1 MRIYISKKNICSY
14 NVLQQQCGILIYSG
28 RLELAGWP
36 DLTHR
41 NTVIHLKLIQE
52 VTMAVVF
59 TQRNWQMLQIRAFAG
74 VETVVKYSQH
84 PLSKTHKIPVPL
96 TMAPTLGRTVWCLLE
111 LMWGQLSSGSHPML
125 SVGDQEGVMGQGLRA
140 VK

>member
-1 MRIYISKKNICSY
+1 MSCGVGRPRCGSDVVLLWLWYMTAAVALIHRLAWEPPYAVGAALKRPKKKKKFGKRY
-14 NVLQQQCGILIYSG
+14 KGGLLGG
-28 RLELAGWP
+28 G
-36 DLTHR
+36 
-41 NTVIHLKLIQE
+41 
-52 VTMAVVF
+52 
-59 TQRNWQMLQIRAFAG
+59 G
-74 VETVVKYSQH
+74 TVVKYSQH
-84 PLSKTHKIPVPL
+84 PLSKTHRIPVPL

>member
-1 MRIYISKKNICSY
+1 MRIYISKQNICSY

-59 TQRNWQMLQIRAFAG
+59 TQRNWQMLQIRAF
-74 VETVVKYSQH
+74 SF
-84 PLSKTHKIPVPL
+84 LF
-96 TMAPTLGRTVWCLLE
+96 
-111 LMWGQLSSGSHPML
+111 SGSVYQHTTDFSL
-125 SVGDQEGVMGQGLRA
+125 SA
-140 VK
+140 YC